1 MYGIGLVFLGMTKES
16 QATKVK
22 IAKWNYINF
31 KASAQQRKTQKK
43 ESVIFTYG
51 FAFHCSFFQEMC

>member
-1 MYGIGLVFLGMTKES
+1 MYGIGLVFLGMTKEA

-43 ESVIFTYG
+43 ERAMYKMGENI
-51 FAFHCSFFQEMC
+51 